1 MTGPGLNGDSWTE
14 FQSINSTKMKQ
25 FESLKNQHSQKTEL
39 INKKYNLIS
48 AIRLAIA
55 LSAIA
60 SLYYY
65 VQYQNTYLIIG
76 LVLLVGIFIYFIK
89 VHQKLSWSKKIEKEL
104 IKINEEEISYLK
116 NERIPFANGD
126 AHNDTGHAYAYDL
139 DIFGENSLFQNLN
152 RTGTF
157 IGESKLASSLLS
169 ILTIKKIEDNQSAIK
184 ELSPKVE
191 WRQGVLAIARINQDS
206 KESFEELLNWCG
218 RRSGKLSTIIRFL
231 SFLSPVAVVSLFTLY
246 NLLDIPILL
255 NIGLLLFVFNLLI
268 LASQLRKVSQESIA
282 SGKIDKM
289 IRQYSLI
296 IEQIEKEDFQ
306 SNKLTSL
313 KSTLGATKKASASIA
328 ELSSLFGK
336 MDNIMNAFSWIF
348 NGVFLYHLHVLR
360 TLQLWKEDHADQVP
374 IWMDIIGEFEALNS
388 LANFSSNN
396 PDYIF
401 PVVTEKQELNF
412 ENLGHPLI
420 KSTVRVDNTVSFNNQ
435 AFFILT
441 GSNMSGKSTFLRTLG
456 INMVL
461 GSIGAPICA
470 TKASIHPLPVLV
482 SMRLSDSLNDS
493 ESYFFA
499 EVKRLKEIMD
509 TLDNHSCFVLLD
521 EILRGTNSDD
531 KRTGTI
537 EVIKKMISKGA
548 IGAIATHDLEV
559 CLTTE
564 EYPDILANKCFEV
577 EIINNDL
584 HFDYK
589 LRDGVC
595 QNKSA
600 TFLMKKMEIIGS

>member
-1 MTGPGLNGDSWTE
+1 
-14 FQSINSTKMKQ
+14 MKQ
-25 FESLKNQHSQKTEL
+25 YESLKSQHIQKADE
-39 INKKYNLIS
+39 INKRYNLIS
-48 AIRLAIA
+48 AIRLATALAVIA
-55 LSAIA
+55 V
-60 SLYYY
+60 LYYF
-65 VQYQNTYLIIG
+65 VQSQNNYLIVGLIG
-76 LVLLVGIFIYFIK
+76 LIVIFLYLIK
-89 VHQKLSWSKKIEKEL
+89 VHQRLAWNKKIEKEL
-104 IKINEEEISYLK
+104 IAINSDELSYLRNEK
-116 NERIPFANGD
+116 NPFSNG
-126 AHNDTGHAYAYDL
+126 AIHNDTGHAYAHDL

-152 RTGTF
+152 RTGTY

-169 ILTIKKIEDNQSAIK
+169 ILSTKEIEDNQAAIK
-184 ELSPKVE
+184 ELAPKIE
-191 WRQGVLAIARINQDS
+191 WRQGLIAIAKINKDNQ
-206 KESFEELLNWCG
+206 ESFEEILSWSKQ
-218 RRSGKLSTIIRFL
+218 RSNKLSGVVRIL
-231 SFLSPVAVVSLFTLY
+231 SFLSPITVLSLFTLY
-246 NLLDIPILL
+246 NLLDIAILFNL
-255 NIGLLLFVFNLLI
+255 GLLLFVINLLI
-268 LASQLRKVSQESIA
+268 LASQLKKVSQESIA
-282 SGKIDKM
+282 SGKVDRM
-289 IRQYSLI
+289 VRQYSLI
-296 IEQIEKEDFQ
+296 IEKIEKEGFEC
-306 SNKLTSL
+306 NKLNSL
-313 KSTLGATKKASASIA
+313 KNKLGTTKKASSSIA
-328 ELSSLFGK
+328 NLSSHFAK

-348 NGVFLYHLHVLR
+348 NGVFLYHLHVLKA
-360 TLQLWKEDHADQVP
+360 LQQWKEDHGDDIP
-374 IWMDIIGEFEALNS
+374 EWMDVIGEFEALNS
-388 LANFSSNN
+388 LANFSYNN
-396 PDYIF
+396 EGYIF
-401 PVVTEKQELNF
+401 PSISEKKELNF
-412 ENLGHPLI
+412 ENLGHPLLRSEI
-420 KSTVRVDNTVSFNNQ
+420 RVDNSVSFNDQ
-435 AFFILT
+435 TFFILT

-470 TKASIHPLPVLV
+470 TKASIYPLPVLV

-509 TLDNHSCFVLLD
+509 ALDDHKSFVLLD

-564 EYPDILANKCFEV
+564 EYPEILANKCFEV

-600 TFLMKKMEIIGS
+600 TFLMRKMKIIG